1 MLNSAQCESSK
12 DDFHISTWKKI
23 ILVWRTGILY
33 QCQTANSIKMLLWM
47 SPQSNGDSL
56 RCQSWFRNC
65 MTKNCEHIFFS
76 YIEHVFK
83 IHTNHLVLFF
93 FQFFVVHFWSV
104 GLTWFFLADAN
115 TRIWYALYRCRLLIS
130 IANWC
135 CCLTWLCQKFV
146 MNILCILSIFDKSL
160 MWQSYCRPRKPHFQ
174 NSFRGEIDKDCNM
187 WKWMG

>member
-65 MTKNCEHIFFS
+65 MTKICEHIFFS

-93 FQFFVVHFWSV
+93 F
-104 GLTWFFLADAN
+104 
-115 TRIWYALYRCRLLIS
+115 
-130 IANWC
+130 
-135 CCLTWLCQKFV
+135 
-146 MNILCILSIFDKSL
+146 SIFRGTFLVRRLDMIFFSRRKHTDMICFISL
-160 MWQSYCRPRKPHFQ
+160 STAYFHSKLMLLFDVAVSKVRDEHFMHIIHI
-174 NSFRGEIDKDCNM
+174 R
-187 WKWMG
+187 